1 MQDRKK
7 EMRKA
12 LLERRKQL
20 DHNSV
25 LELSGA
31 IQRKILDSRFFKE
44 CPVIMAYMP
53 IQNEV
58 RTGFIISEGLAMGK
72 TILLPRVADSERM
85 EAVPVVNPDSEL
97 IKGALGIMEPHPS
110 MPAADPRTIDLVIL
124 PGIAFDRKG
133 HRLGFG
139 AGYYDRF
146 ITHLKKDCILLA
158 PAYDFQVLDQIPAD
172 DFDKPADLII
182 TEKQIIHV
190 SQKGR
195 FIW

>member
-72 TILLPRVADSERM
+72 TILLPRVAD
-85 EAVPVVNPDSEL
+85 
-97 IKGALGIMEPHPS
+97 
-110 MPAADPRTIDLVIL
+110 
-124 PGIAFDRKG
+124 
-133 HRLGFG
+133 
-139 AGYYDRF
+139 
-146 ITHLKKDCILLA
+146 
-158 PAYDFQVLDQIPAD
+158 
-172 DFDKPADLII
+172 
-182 TEKQIIHV
+182 
-190 SQKGR
+190 
-195 FIW
+195 